1 MAARAAVTHSPA
13 TGEEEPGGYEEGAPA
28 AQQARVQVKRSSP
41 RMPQIEEFPP
51 IARKQIAA
59 QQGRIEN
66 IANQASRKKPGI
78 FERLASVGLG
88 RGKEETV
95 TARTTAPARA
105 EPSIAARA
113 ATPRSAT
120 QPAPEPVAEEEIY
133 EDDQLAIPAFLRR
146 QAHG

>member
-1 MAARAAVTHSPA
+1 MAARATAANSSA
-13 TGEEEPGGYEEGAPA
+13 AGGDEAGGYEEEAPSV
-28 AQQARVQVKRSSP
+28 QHARVQVKRSSP

-95 TARTTAPARA
+95 TARPTAPARA
-105 EPSIAARA
+105 EPSMAHA
-113 ATPRSAT
+113 ATSR
-120 QPAPEPVAEEEIY
+120 PAQQQVQEHSAEEETY